1 MTNENW
7 IIWHDNG
14 VAGQMGY
21 TDGYKSREE
30 CLAAVEQMMTSN
42 ILVYEFYRAD

>member
-1 MTNENW
+1 MLNENW

-14 VAGQMGY
+14 VAGQTGY

-30 CLAAVEQMMTSN
+30 CLEAVEQMMESD
-42 ILVYEFYRAD
+42 ILVYEFCRAE

>member
-1 MTNENW
+1 MANENW

-30 CLAAVEQMMTSN
+30 CVIAVEQMTESN
-42 ILVYEFYRAD
+42 IMVYKFYRAE